1 MISIKKLSQNLDEI
15 NFSKNIYEK
24 SFPIE
29 ERRDFSLVLD
39 IYKTDSLSLNLIYD
53 NETMVGILNYWDFN
67 DFLYIEHLA
76 VSEQYRNKKIASK
89 VLEQLN
95 AQNKLIIL
103 EVELPTDELSR
114 RRIGFY
120 QRNSFSIQ
128 PFTYFQPPYRKG
140 EERIKMHLMANTQLP
155 INKTK
160 YDEIVSLIE
169 KKVYKKFW

>member
-76 VSEQYRNKKIASK
+76 VNEQYRNQKIATK

-95 AQNKLIIL
+95 SQNKLIVL
-103 EVELPTDELSR
+103 EVELPNDELSK
-114 RRIGFY
+114 RRIRFY
-120 QRNSFSIQ
+120 ERNAYSIQ

-140 EERIKMHLMANTQLP
+140 EEKIKMHLMANTQLP

>member
-39 IYKTDSLSLNLIYD
+39 ICKTDSLSLNLIYD
-53 NETMVGILNYWDFN
+53 KETMVGILNYWDFN

-160 YDEIVSLIE
+160 YDEVVGIIE

>member
-1 MISIKKLSQNLDEI
+1 MITIKKLSQNPEEI
-15 NFSKNIYEK
+15 QFSKDLYEK

-39 IYKTDSLSLNLIYD
+39 IFKTDLLNLNIIYD
-53 NETMVGILNYWDFN
+53 DQTKVGILNIWDFN

-76 VSEQYRNKKIASK
+76 VSEQYRNRKIASK

-95 AQNKLIIL
+95 TQNKLIVL
-103 EVELPTDELSR
+103 EVELPRDELSK
-114 RRIGFY
+114 RRIDFY
-120 QRNSFSIQ
+120 QRNAYSIQ

-140 EERIKMHLMANTQLP
+140 EERIKMHIMANTQKP

-160 YDEIVSLIE
+160 YEEIITIIE
-169 KKVYKKFW
+169 KKVYEKFW

>member
-1 MISIKKLSQNLDEI
+1 MISIKKLSQNQKEI
-15 NFSKNIYEK
+15 QFSKDLYEQ

-29 ERRDFSLVLD
+29 ERREFSLVLD
-39 IYKTDSLSLNLIYD
+39 ICKTDLLSLNIIYD
-53 NETMVGILNYWDFN
+53 NQTKVGILNIWDFN
-67 DFLYIEHLA
+67 EFCYIEHLA
-76 VSEQYRNKKIASK
+76 VSEQYRNRKIASK

-103 EVELPTDELSR
+103 EVELPNDELSK

-128 PFTYFQPPYRKG
+128 PYPYVQPPYRKG
-140 EERIKMHLMANTQLP
+140 EQGIKMHIMANTQMP
-155 INKTK
+155 INKAK
-160 YDEIVSLIE
+160 YEEIITLIE

>member
-1 MISIKKLSQNLDEI
+1 MISIKKLSQNQKEI
-15 NFSKNIYEK
+15 QFSKDLYEQ

-39 IYKTDSLSLNLIYD
+39 ICKTDSLSLNIIYD
-53 NETMVGILNYWDFN
+53 NQTKVGILNIWDFN
-67 DFLYIEHLA
+67 NFLYIEHLA
-76 VSEQYRNKKIASK
+76 VSEQYRNRKIASK

-95 AQNKLIIL
+95 AQNKLIVL
-103 EVELPTDELSR
+103 EVELPNDELSK

-128 PFTYFQPPYRKG
+128 PYFYSQPPYRKG
-140 EERIKMHLMANTQLP
+140 EQGIEMHIMLNTQMP

-160 YDEIVSLIE
+160 YDEIITTIE
-169 KKVYKKFW
+169 KKVYEKFW

>member
-67 DFLYIEHLA
+67 EFCYIEHLA
-76 VSEQYRNKKIASK
+76 ISEQYRNRKIASK

-95 AQNKLIIL
+95 AQNRLIVL
-103 EVELPTDELSR
+103 EVELPNDELSK

-128 PFTYFQPPYRKG
+128 PYPYVQPPYRKG
-140 EERIKMHLMANTQLP
+140 EQGIKMHIMANTQMP
-155 INKTK
+155 INKAK
-160 YDEIVSLIE
+160 YEEIITLIE
-169 KKVYKKFW
+169 KKVYEKFW

>member
-1 MISIKKLSQNLDEI
+1 MITIKKLSQKQEEI
-15 NFSKNIYEK
+15 QFSKDLYEK

-39 IYKTDSLSLNLIYD
+39 IYKTDLLSLNLIYD

-76 VSEQYRNKKIASK
+76 VSEQYRNRKIASK

-95 AQNKLIIL
+95 TQNKLIVL
-103 EVELPTDELSR
+103 EVELPRDELSK
-114 RRIGFY
+114 RRIDFY
-120 QRNSFSIQ
+120 QRNAFSIQ
-128 PFTYFQPPYRKG
+128 PYPYFQPPYRKG
-140 EERIKMHLMANTQLP
+140 EERIKMHLMANTQKP

-160 YDEIVSLIE
+160 YDEVVSIIE
-169 KKVYKKFW
+169 KKVYEKFW

>member
-39 IYKTDSLSLNLIYD
+39 IYKTDLLSLNIIYD
-53 NETMVGILNYWDFN
+53 NQTKVGILNIWDFN
-67 DFLYIEHLA
+67 EFCYIEHLA
-76 VSEQYRNKKIASK
+76 VSEQYRNRKIASK

-95 AQNKLIIL
+95 AQNRLIVL
-103 EVELPTDELSR
+103 EVELPNDELSK
-114 RRIGFY
+114 RRIRFY
-120 QRNSFSIQ
+120 ERNAYSIQ

-160 YDEIVSLIE
+160 YDEVVGIIE
-169 KKVYKKFW
+169 KKVYEKFW

>member
-1 MISIKKLSQNLDEI
+1 MISIKKLSQNQKEI
-15 NFSKNIYEK
+15 QFSKDLYEQ

-39 IYKTDSLSLNLIYD
+39 IYKTDLLSLNLIYD
-53 NETMVGILNYWDFN
+53 NEIMVGILNIWDFN
-67 DFLYIEHLA
+67 EFCYIEHLA
-76 VSEQYRNKKIASK
+76 VSEQYRNRKIASK

-140 EERIKMHLMANTQLP
+140 EERIKMHLMANTQMP

-160 YDEIVSLIE
+160 YDEVVGVIE
-169 KKVYKKFW
+169 KKVYEKFW

>member
-160 YDEIVSLIE
+160 YDEVVGIIE

>member
-1 MISIKKLSQNLDEI
+1 MITIKKLSQNPEEI
-15 NFSKNIYEK
+15 NFSKDLYEK

-39 IYKTDSLSLNLIYD
+39 IYKTDLLSLNLIYD
-53 NETMVGILNYWDFN
+53 NEIMVGILNYWDFN

-76 VSEQYRNKKIASK
+76 VSEQYRNRKIASK

-95 AQNKLIIL
+95 TQNKLIVL
-103 EVELPTDELSR
+103 EVELPRDELSK
-114 RRIGFY
+114 RRIDFY
-120 QRNSFSIQ
+120 QRNAYSIQ

-140 EERIKMHLMANTQLP
+140 EERIKMHIMANTQKP

-160 YDEIVSLIE
+160 YDEVVSIIE
-169 KKVYKKFW
+169 KKVYEKFW